1 VDLGAAADRASGET
15 ALSPED
21 AAVAGDL
28 RAGLLA
34 AIGRLREEDQL
45 VLEYRYFLDLSE
57 VEMATALGVAR
68 GTVKSRL
75 SRAMTRLREVYAD
88 A

>member
-1 VDLGAAADRASGET
+1 V
-15 ALSPED
+15 LS
-21 AAVAGDL
+21 
-28 RAGLLA
+28 
-34 AIGRLREEDQL
+34 
-45 VLEYRYFLDLSE
+45 YRFFLDLSE
-57 VEMATALGVAR
+57 QEMAVALGVAR